1 MREELVIDRPS
12 QDKTLAAV
20 AASTTVKSILFP
32 VHLGEGLEQ
41 RLQVAL
47 SIARSLEAHLHLLHV
62 TPLQAYNVI
71 DAYGAFVSGEI
82 VEALQK
88 EAEEMRARLEVQLAK
103 EDVSWDYEEVTGEL
117 MPHLLYC
124 AALSDLVVVGRERPA
139 PEFSGPAISFFGD
152 LLHRLRTP
160 LLIIGDNSGPF
171 DAFGKAVVAW
181 NGSYEAANALRAS
194 LGLLKCASE
203 VRVLTV
209 EEEKPGTFPS
219 TRAVEYLS
227 RHGIHAELTVRPHTS
242 VTFAEHLITYAM
254 ANDAAYVVMG
264 GYGHSRA
271 GEYFFGGTTRDLL
284 ADCPFPLVMAR

>member
-1 MREELVIDRPS
+1 M
-12 QDKTLAAV
+12 QA
-20 AASTTVKSILFP
+20 
-32 VHLGEGLEQ
+32 
-41 RLQVAL
+41 AL
-47 SIARSLEAHLHLLHV
+47 SIARSLEAHLHLIHV

-88 EAEEMRARLEVQLAK
+88 EADGMRARLELQLAK

-124 AALSDLVVVGRERPA
+124 AALSDLVVVGRERPS
-139 PEFSGPAISFFGD
+139 PEFAGPTISFLGD
-152 LLHRLRTP
+152 LLHRVRTP
-160 LLIIGDNSGPF
+160 LLIIGDNNSPF

-181 NGSYEAANALRAS
+181 NGSYEAANAIRAS

-209 EEEKPGTFPS
+209 DEERPGAFPS
-219 TRAVEYLS
+219 TRALEYLS
-227 RHGIHAELTVRPHTS
+227 RQGIHAELTVRPRTS

-284 ADCPFPLVMAR
+284 ADCPVPLVMAR